1 MSIKV
6 VFQHMSEIRGKI
18 YAHVC
23 VCIHIYALACFYQYN
38 KIVLYK
44 VHPIYNI
51 TYLLFKQWLKYI

>member
-1 MSIKV
+1 MKKTTKKNHNSLAMSIKV

-38 KIVLYK
+38 KIVL
-44 VHPIYNI
+44 
-51 TYLLFKQWLKYI
+51 